1 MGLWHDVFT
10 VFKFLFGLGALCAL
24 LGIGLGLC
32 WFGLRFMVKCFLPEP
47 SVERCPHLRKL
58 FLEC

>member
-1 MGLWHDVFT
+1 MGFWHDVFT

-24 LGIGLGLC
+24 VGIGLVFC
-32 WFGLRFMVKCFLPEP
+32 WFCLRLIVKRILIEQPID
-47 SVERCPHLRKL
+47 RCPRLRKL